1 MIFNQGYYHPLDRSY
16 HAGDEFGESTGTQDL
31 GIGVGDVGMSVPLGI
46 SAGNVQGVAVKM
58 REGASNLEIAFPGAA
73 TGNRQSQTPG
83 MYGKDTREAL
93 QELSK
98 INEVRLTTHSAYN
111 VMGLSGQDQ
120 QGNFSR
126 EYKKLATDEIKR
138 AIEFAADTAGG
149 GSVVVHTGEFER
161 PISEEQWAEGGAK
174 FRRYDE
180 EPQDA
185 IVRVVDR
192 RTGQVMTQ
200 VRKNHRV
207 AVAEWRRATEDNPD
221 GIYQFD
227 SDEKDKEIR
236 GKPVE
241 IKKGDYV
248 DYEGNKIIDPLSV
261 EHGRVPDYDPETGRF
276 RVEMRSWDYF
286 EKEAEEF
293 NKLMNEQRRN
303 AGLPD
308 LRSDERM
315 TPEERL
321 MQANL
326 ETNEGYS
333 RGWALQF
340 SREIKELNER
350 LEKLRKAREFYGK
363 LWDVTP
369 EADRWKLSQMVPGV
383 PELRDLIPPD
393 EKNPLQRIDE
403 MIWHTTRS
411 LTYAQESGYSQEKQ
425 ARDTRETWE
434 NVVSARKYALEQA
447 KKGYADAGIYAMDTT
462 SKKGLSQPI
471 YITMENIFPERYG
484 AHPQE
489 LKRLV
494 LDAREQMV
502 KKLSADKIEDPTGV
516 VYTTKEAKEVGQP
529 FLAGKPK
536 LIDNPYKR
544 MTEEQA
550 RKAAEQHIKATIDTG
565 HFNTWRKYF
574 QSKPGET
581 IDQTNERFKK
591 WLVNQTDDLAKA
603 GIIGNVHATD
613 NFGYQDDH
621 LAPGQGTTPVKDML
635 AAMKRHGYEGPI
647 TVEPGADATTDLS
660 DFHGL
665 MKTWR
670 EFGSGVYGAGYGGMG
685 VAPHGPSRWGDIQYS
700 YFGRNQ
706 PPYFVFG
713 NYSPSND
720 WTLWTQVPM
729 E

>member
-1 MIFNQGYYHPLDRSY
+1 MLFNQGYYHPLDRSY
-16 HAGDEFGESTGTQDL
+16 HAGDEFGENTATNDL
-31 GIGVGDVGMSVPLGI
+31 GVGIGDIGMSVPLGI

-58 REGASNLEIAFPGAA
+58 REGASNLEIAFPGAVQ
-73 TGNRQSQTPG
+73 GNRQSQTPG
-83 MYGKDTREAL
+83 MYGKDTREAMR
-93 QELSK
+93 ELAK
-98 INEVRLTTHSAYN
+98 INEVRLSTHSAYN
-111 VMGLSGQDQ
+111 IMGLSGQDQ

-161 PISEEQWAEGGAK
+161 PISEEKWAEGGLK
-174 FRRYDE
+174 FRRYNE

-185 IVRVVDR
+185 IIRVVDR

-207 AVAEWRRATEDNPD
+207 AVAEWRRATEDKLD
-221 GIYQFD
+221 GKYQMD
-227 SDEKDKEIR
+227 SDEEHKDMR

-248 DYEGNKIIDPLSV
+248 DYEGNKVIDPLSV
-261 EHGRVPDYDPETGRF
+261 ENGRVPDYDSNTGRF
-276 RVEMRSWDYF
+276 KVKMRDWDYF
-286 EKEAEEF
+286 ENEAEEY
-293 NKLMNEQRRN
+293 NKLLEEKY
-303 AGLPD
+303 G
-308 LRSDERM
+308 RSLSTEERM

-340 SREIKELNER
+340 STEIKELQQR
-350 LEKLRKAREFYGK
+350 LRKLREAREFYA
-363 LWDVTP
+363 DVWEATP
-369 EADRWKLSQMVPGV
+369 EKDRWKLDRQTERFSELIA
-383 PELRDLIPPD
+383 PET
-393 EKNPLQRIDE
+393 KNPLEILDKT
-403 MIWHTTRS
+403 IWEHTKRLS
-411 LTYAQESGYSQEKQ
+411 YAQESGYSQEKQ
-425 ARDTRETWE
+425 AKDTRETWE
-434 NVVSARKYALEQA
+434 NVVSARKFALEQA
-447 KKGYADAGIYAMDTT
+447 RKAYADAGIHAMDTT
-462 SKKGLSQPI
+462 ARKDLSQPI
-471 YITMENIFPERYG
+471 FITMENIFPERYG

-489 LKRLV
+489 LKKLV
-494 LDAREQMV
+494 LDAREEMI
-502 KKLSADKIEDPTGV
+502 KRLSADRIEDPGGS
-516 VYTTKEAKEVGQP
+516 VYTTDEAKGIGKP
-529 FLAGKPK
+529 YLAGKPK

-544 MTEEQA
+544 MTEEEA
-550 RKAAEQHIKATIDTG
+550 SKKAEEHIKATIDTG

-574 QSKPGET
+574 QAKPGEP
-581 IDQTNERFKK
+581 IEQTNERFKN
-591 WLVNQTDDLAKA
+591 WLVNQTEDLAKA
-603 GIIGNVHATD
+603 GIIGNVHLTD

-621 LAPGQGTTPVKDML
+621 LAPGQGVTPVKDML
-635 AAMKRHGYEGPI
+635 AAMKRHGYEGPL

-670 EFGSGVYGAGYGGMG
+670 EFGSGVYGAGYGGAG
-685 VAPHGPSRWGDIQYS
+685 AASHGPSKWGDIHYS